1 MIENFQN
8 LPVINRMILNKV
20 QREAVEYCNGPQL
33 VFAGAGTG
41 KTRVLT
47 AKIAFLIEKGINPW
61 QILAAT
67 FTNKSAGEMRQRVE
81 NLVNVSV
88 DGLWIGTFHS
98 LCARILRRECLN
110 IDYTPSF
117 TIYDRSDQIS
127 LLKKVLKNLEIDD
140 RSMPP
145 KQIHNAISKYKNL
158 CLLPEDLQNS
168 VKGYYEQEVL
178 RVYKSYQE
186 MLHKQQAM
194 DFDDLLMQTVLI
206 FRKNENVL
214 LKYRNMFKYVLVDE
228 YQDTNYTQF
237 LFLKMLVG
245 NNNKIF
251 VVGDDDQSIYGWR
264 GAQIENIL
272 SFERQYPDT
281 KVFKLEQNY
290 RSTKHILDFANAAIM
305 DNKIRASKKLWTDR
319 TSGEK
324 VILTRYRDNRQEA
337 ESIAKKICSI
347 NDTKT
352 MLGEIAILFRTNAQS
367 RSFEEAFR
375 KHRIPYVLVGGT
387 GFYER
392 AEVKDCIAYLRLII
406 NPCDDESFGRIMN
419 VPARGLGDKARDTLI
434 QSSRKLNCS
443 MLEALMRSDI
453 SALGSRYQ
461 KGFSDLKSLF
471 EILIEMEKSGESPD
485 EILKQLL
492 HFSGYMDMLTSLN
505 TEEAS
510 ARIENINELINALT
524 IWSSEGQNR
533 KLSSFLEEIS
543 LVSDVDCWEKKEN
556 SVNLMTLHCAKG
568 LEFKHIFLV
577 GLEDGIIP
585 SRQNFDD
592 DSAIEEE
599 RRLFYVGLT
608 RAMENLECSYVDYRW
623 RFGDLLPSTQS
634 RFLNTIP
641 SELYNYIDS
650 SIFIEN
656 GSNGFKPRFET
667 ETREKPQ
674 KKRKVFNDPG
684 FDDFSQD
691 TIEFRMGQHVK
702 HKTYGRGRILSISGF
717 GDDMK
722 LTVLFNNGSR
732 KKLMAKFA
740 NFESV

>member
-8 LPVINRMILNKV
+8 LPVINRMVLNKI
-20 QREAVEYCNGPQL
+20 QREAVEYCKGPQL

-67 FTNKSAGEMRQRVE
+67 FTNKSAGEMRLRVE

-98 LCARILRRECLN
+98 LCARILRRECIN

-117 TIYDRSDQIS
+117 SIYDRSDQIS
-127 LLKKVLKNLEIDD
+127 LMKKVLKKLEIDD

-158 CLLPEDLQNS
+158 CLLPEDLQNNA
-168 VKGYYEQEVL
+168 KGYYEQEVL

-272 SFERQYPDT
+272 SFEQQYPDT

-305 DNKIRASKKLWTDR
+305 DNKIRASKKLWTDQA
-319 TSGEK
+319 SGEK
-324 VILTRYRDNRQEA
+324 VIVTRYRDNRQEA

-347 NDTKT
+347 TAAKT
-352 MLGEIAILFRTNAQS
+352 MPGEIAILFRTNAQS

-375 KHRIPYVLVGGT
+375 KNKIPYVLVGGT

-406 NPCDDESFGRIMN
+406 NPRDDESFGRIMN

-434 QSSRKLNCS
+434 QCSGKMNCS

-533 KLSSFLEEIS
+533 KLSNFLEEIS

-634 RFLNTIP
+634 RFLNSIP

-650 SIFIEN
+650 SVFIEN
-656 GSNGFKPRFET
+656 GSNGFKQRFET
-667 ETREKPQ
+667 KTREKPQ
-674 KKRKVFNDPG
+674 KKQKGFNDPG
-684 FDDFSQD
+684 FEDFSQD

>member
-8 LPVINRMILNKV
+8 LPVINRMVLNKI
-20 QREAVEYCNGPQL
+20 QREAVEYCKGPQL

-67 FTNKSAGEMRQRVE
+67 FTNKSAGEMRLRVE

-98 LCARILRRECLN
+98 LCARILRRECIN

-117 TIYDRSDQIS
+117 SIYDRSDQIS
-127 LLKKVLKNLEIDD
+127 LMKKVLKKLEIDD

-158 CLLPEDLQNS
+158 CLLPEDLQNNA
-168 VKGYYEQEVL
+168 KGYYEQEVL

-214 LKYRNMFKYVLVDE
+214 HKYRNMFKYVLVDE

-272 SFERQYPDT
+272 SFEQQYPDT

-305 DNKIRASKKLWTDR
+305 DNKIRASKKLWTDQA
-319 TSGEK
+319 SGEK
-324 VILTRYRDNRQEA
+324 VIVTRYRDNRQEA

-347 NDTKT
+347 TAAKT
-352 MLGEIAILFRTNAQS
+352 MPGEIAILFRTNAQS

-375 KHRIPYVLVGGT
+375 KNKIPYVLVGGT

-406 NPCDDESFGRIMN
+406 NPRDDESFGRIMN

-434 QSSRKLNCS
+434 QCSGKMNCS

-533 KLSSFLEEIS
+533 KLSNFLEEIS

-634 RFLNTIP
+634 RFLNSIP

-650 SIFIEN
+650 SVFIEN
-656 GSNGFKPRFET
+656 GSNGFKQRFET
-667 ETREKPQ
+667 KTREKPQ
-674 KKRKVFNDPG
+674 KKQKGFNDPG
-684 FDDFSQD
+684 FEDFSQD